1 MCFIS
6 SESEFRLSLVNQ
18 NLLFC
23 YEEHTGDRRAI
34 LWRKKKVEEKE
45 LNDKYLYCISEIQM
59 QMPIMTPHKI
69 DRQPKEKETR

>member
-1 MCFIS
+1 M
-6 SESEFRLSLVNQ
+6 
-18 NLLFC
+18 
-23 YEEHTGDRRAI
+23 EET
-34 LWRKKKVEEKE
+34 E